1 MLASLTGSFTTFIGD
16 HGVYAVF
23 ALMLLSAVLPAA
35 SEVVMLYAGAVAAG
49 AFAGAH
55 VVVFGHRFASGGW
68 AYVAMAVADCDEC
81 GFNNLGKL
89 LFGGLVLAV
98 IVGIL
103 VSVLRRRIRQSGSD
117 SSDFVSIRPSKPNS
131 FH

>member
-1 MLASLTGSFTTFIGD
+1 MFELFEFIAFHFGPAILGSLQDTI
-16 HGVYAVF
+16 
-23 ALMLLSAVLPAA
+23 
-35 SEVVMLYAGAVAAG
+35 
-49 AFAGAH
+49 
-55 VVVFGHRFASGGW
+55 
-68 AYVAMAVADCDEC
+68 YVAMAVADCDEC

-89 LFGGLVLAV
+89 LFGGLILAV

-103 VSVLRRRIRQSGSD
+103 VSVLRHRIRQSGSD